1 MRIAVKGNV
10 SVEAVHE
17 TVNSSMVVLNILIH
31 QAEIKVDRGDV
42 WMVISTYDLKNVE
55 RLQHVLKSL
64 RIKLATMVIETKI
77 RVAICNDRVLIA
89 QYFLLNYQ
97 TL

>member
-17 TVNSSMVVLNILIH
+17 TVNSSMIVLSILVH

-64 RIKLATMVIETKI
+64 RIKLATMIIETKI
-77 RVAICNDRVLIA
+77 RVAISNDRVLIA